1 MFRYIVRRLIFSIP
15 VLLIA
20 SILVFIA
27 VRHIADPTAA
37 LRNNPRARP
46 EDIARVK
53 RSLGLDQSGYHQYTT
68 WLTHFLKGDWGESLI
83 AQRSVFKDIKDA
95 LANSIVLGLTG
106 VGVSLILGVGIG
118 IYSALRQYS
127 WFDNV
132 STTGAFIGLSLP
144 NFFFALSLQLFFGV
158 YLVRWLHSSNPI
170 FYTSGMSDPNLDH
183 FDLLDHIR
191 HLVLPATVL
200 AVQIIAIYSR
210 LMRSSM
216 LDVMHA
222 DYIRTARAKGLTER
236 RVVFRHGV
244 RNALVPLMTQLGID
258 LGLIAGGLII
268 TETIFEW
275 PGMGK
280 YFIDAL
286 GNGDYPQILPWM
298 MIVVGSVVIFNLL
311 VDIAYAVLDP
321 RIRYA

>member
-15 VLLIA
+15 VLLI
-20 SILVFIA
+20 SSVLVF
-27 VRHIADPTAA
+27 VVVHHVADPTAA

-46 EDIARVK
+46 EDIAKVK
-53 RSLGLDQSGYHQYTT
+53 AALGLDKSGYHQYTT
-68 WLTHFLKGDWGESLI
+68 WLTHFVKGNWGESLI
-83 AQRSVFKDIKDA
+83 AQRPVFKDIKDA

-106 VGVSLILGVGIG
+106 VGVSLIIGVGIG
-118 IYSALRQYS
+118 VYSALRQYS

-144 NFFFALSLQLFFGV
+144 NFFFALTLQLFFGV
-158 YLVRWLHSSNPI
+158 YVVKWLHSSNPI

-191 HLVLPATVL
+191 HLALPATVL
-200 AVQIIAIYSR
+200 AVQIIAVYSR

-236 RVVFRHGV
+236 RVVFKHGL
-244 RNALVPLMTQLGID
+244 RNALVPLTTQLGID

-268 TETIFEW
+268 TETIFQW
-275 PGMGK
+275 PGMGQ
-280 YFIDAL
+280 YFIQAM

-298 MIVVGSVVIFNLL
+298 MIVVGSVIVFNLL
-311 VDIAYAVLDP
+311 VDITYALLDP